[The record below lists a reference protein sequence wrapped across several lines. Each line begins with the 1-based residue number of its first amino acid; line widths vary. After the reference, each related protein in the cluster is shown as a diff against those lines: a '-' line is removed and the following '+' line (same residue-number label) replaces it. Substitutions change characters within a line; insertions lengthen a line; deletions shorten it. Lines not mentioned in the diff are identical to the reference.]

1 MTEAEAMHLLEKVVH
16 EHEQAYPS
24 TVEALGRIRRALKDS
39 HRERWL
45 ETYNAVLLSV
55 GVSDTNEDTQ
65 ECLESAHNMATRQA
79 DLAHGKLTP

>member
-39 HRERWL
+39 HQERW
-45 ETYNAVLLSV
+45 ERTRDAVLPAIY
-55 GVSDTNEDTQ
+55 T
-65 ECLESAHNMATRQA
+65 ESLNHSMTVAEVIHDAALYA
-79 DLAHGKLTP
+79 DAAHGKLYP